1 MKVTTMSKPT
11 ETTAAPVVV
20 VAPAKSTKAAAKK
33 AAAKAPAKKAAAKVA
48 KVAPAKKAAGKVA
61 KAAKP
66 RGGELAS
73 KKIKLLV
80 KENPFRDGSIKAKRF
95 AQYKNG
101 ITVGEY
107 LSKVDFNTIKVDL
120 ENKLIALA

>member
-1 MKVTTMSKPT
+1 MSKST
-11 ETTAAPVVV
+11 ETTEAPVVV
-20 VAPAKSTKAAAKK
+20 APTKGTKSKVVAKKAKAVPAKK
-33 AAAKAPAKKAAAKVA
+33 AAAKAKP
-48 KVAPAKKAAGKVA
+48 AGKVA
-61 KAAKP
+61 KAAAP